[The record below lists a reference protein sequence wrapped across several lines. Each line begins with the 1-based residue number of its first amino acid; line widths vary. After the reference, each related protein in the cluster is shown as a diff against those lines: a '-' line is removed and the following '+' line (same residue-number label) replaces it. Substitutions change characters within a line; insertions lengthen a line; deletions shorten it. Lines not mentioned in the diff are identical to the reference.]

1 MRATALPCKPYPEQ
15 HQLEQ
20 CGCPPGSERWLE
32 LYGNV
37 RPRKIVVRDRT
48 RLIDSLSAN
57 CAFRFSGTRFLH
69 LLLRRYGSFS
79 LSPRIGLEGRW
90 RRWKPCFF
98 SARQVRHSLYSAHWP
113 RWRVFCG
120 HRQSRPFGRLLE
132 RRIYRCS
139 ILPQPVHSRGGVP
152 AWYPRCNCHAD
163 LQIDF
168 SSLIWYDIVI
178 RHV

>member
-20 CGCPPGSERWLE
+20 RGCPPGSERWLE
-32 LYGNV
+32 PYGNV

-90 RRWKPCFF
+90 RRWKLCFF
-98 SARQVRHSLYSAHWP
+98 SARQVRHSLCSAHWP
-113 RWRVFCG
+113 RWRVQADFCVHWLFLRSPAISPFWPSAG
-120 HRQSRPFGRLLE
+120 AAHLPVFYSPPTCSQSGASLLG
-132 RRIYRCS
+132 I
-139 ILPQPVHSRGGVP
+139 PGVI
-152 AWYPRCNCHAD
+152 AM
-163 LQIDF
+163 
-168 SSLIWYDIVI
+168 LIFKLIF
-178 RHV
+178 RA